1 MPDATILIIE
11 DEEKMRRLMDLVLRP
26 EGHRLLLADSGEA
39 GLMLLE
45 EGGIDLILT
54 DLQMGRVSGMDV
66 LDYAIRKCPDIP
78 VVIITGFGTVKSAVE
93 AIKKGAFDYVSKPID
108 NDELKIVV
116 KRALERKEL
125 KGEIERLLGDISHDI
140 KNLLTPVV
148 LGTEL
153 LESEIDQF
161 YDRLPEVEATQAK
174 VSHSLCNE
182 VIGVLRNATR
192 RIQDRSKEIADY
204 VKGRSA
210 PPHIAPCNVA
220 SVVESVTDSL
230 RLVATDRSVALRTD
244 GLDGLPTIM
253 ADERRLFN
261 AFYNLVNNAIEEVS
275 PGGHVTVRG
284 EADLASG
291 TLLLAVADTGRGMPP
306 EVCDSLFTAGTIS
319 RKPGGTGL
327 GTKIVKGV
335 VDAHGGTITVDTK
348 EGVGTTFFIRLPIQ
362 GPPPDGRSGQG
373 GCAVQGPS
381 GTRS

>member
-1 MPDATILIIE
+1 MGDDATILIIE
-11 DEEKMRRLMDLVLRP
+11 DEERMRRLMDLVLRP
-26 EGHRLLLADSGEA
+26 EGHRLLQAESGEA
-39 GLMLLE
+39 GLKLLD
-45 EGGIDLILT
+45 EGGIDLVLS
-54 DLQMGRVSGMDV
+54 DLQMGRVGGMDV
-66 LDYAIRKCPDIP
+66 LEHVTKKCPEVP
-78 VVIITGFGTVKSAVE
+78 VVIITGYGTVKSAVE

-182 VIGVLRNATR
+182 VISVLRNATR

-220 SVVESVTDSL
+220 SVVESVMDSL
-230 RLVATDRSVALRTD
+230 RLLAKERGVSLRTD
-244 GLDGLPTIM
+244 GLASLPPIM

-261 AFYNLVNNAIEEVS
+261 AFYNLVNNAIEEV
-275 PGGHVTVRG
+275 PHGGHVTVRG
-284 EADLASG
+284 EADLAGG
-291 TLLLAVADTGRGMPP
+291 TLLLAVTDTGRGMPP
-306 EVCDSLFTAGTIS
+306 EVRDSLFTAGTIS

-327 GTKIVKGV
+327 GTKIVRGV
-335 VDAHGGTITVDTK
+335 VDAHGGHISVDSK
-348 EGVGTTFFIRLPIQ
+348 EGAGTTFTIRLPIQ
-362 GPPPDGRSGQG
+362 GPPLAGRSG
-373 GCAVQGPS
+373 
-381 GTRS
+381 